1 MKQLILVRHGK
12 SSWDDPTL
20 TDHDRPLK
28 KRGFKDA
35 KLVINAFS
43 TYLQSP
49 LKVISSSANRALTTA
64 NLFKEGL
71 KILDSDF
78 SVVKEAYTFE
88 SSELLEVIKNQDDTI
103 EKLMVF
109 GHNPAMTNLVNSL
122 GDNYIENLPTTG
134 LVVIDF
140 DTDYWSKIENGKTL
154 VSLFPKMFK

>member
-12 SSWDDPTL
+12 SSWDDPKTA
-20 TDHDRPLK
+20 DHDRPLK

-35 KLVINAFS
+35 KLVIKAFG
-43 TYLQSP
+43 TYMQSP

-71 KILDSDF
+71 QIADEDF
-78 SVVKEAYTFE
+78 TVVKEAYTFE
-88 SSELLEVIKNQDDTI
+88 SSELLEVIKKQNNAI
-103 EKLMVF
+103 ERLMVF
-109 GHNPAMTNLVNSL
+109 GHNPAMTSLVNYL

-140 DTDYWSKIENGKTL
+140 DTDYWNEIENGKTL